1 MKSKVAAVTGGYGM
15 VGSSIVEML
24 LIDGWHVK
32 ILSRSNRNY
41 PSDKVTMVKSDLNS
55 LNGLKSLLENVDAI
69 FHCAAEI
76 KDEKKM
82 FLTNVEGTRKLLKIS
97 AQTSATFFCF
107 VSSAG
112 VVSSSVQTFVT
123 EDTICNP
130 KTKYEKT
137 KYQSELLVKNSNL
150 NMSVCILRPTNV
162 VSMLKPGVLILPE
175 LNGWKEKLKVRIKGK
190 ELAHIVHVK
199 DVANVAMFFL
209 KKKILGVNTFFIAI
223 DDDNDNTVLDIYNT
237 YIKLFNNMS
246 GIKLTMPVYFPYILR
261 VLFRKKSLHGKTAFS
276 NKKLKN
282 YGFCFEYSVRD
293 IVTEVHNKKR

>member
-82 FLTNVEGTRKLLKIS
+82 FLTNVEGTRKLLEIS

-199 DVANVAMFFL
+199 DVANVAMFFF
-209 KKKILGVNTFFIAI
+209 KKENSRCQYFFYC
-223 DDDNDNTVLDIYNT
+223 N
-237 YIKLFNNMS
+237 
-246 GIKLTMPVYFPYILR
+246 
-261 VLFRKKSLHGKTAFS
+261 
-276 NKKLKN
+276 
-282 YGFCFEYSVRD
+282 
-293 IVTEVHNKKR
+293 